1 MPSITNDEW
10 NDSIIPREGQGQIQ
24 LPENLTPPEEAP
36 APSFIETA
44 KAAFSQDNVIANV
57 YGAITSDKEKTNPNY
72 NAMDRL
78 DKLGRPD
85 LYAQGVYADSD
96 EELFSMID
104 VVDKERKDKQT
115 LEDSGWMGTTL
126 SLGAM
131 IMDPTI
137 FVPGTM
143 QLKLGRKLF
152 QVGRGMAEG
161 AALGAGVVTAQESIL
176 QGSQLDRPKSL
187 LATSAIAGLALGGI
201 VGGGMAYMSKDVA
214 AGQQYVMG
222 EILSGR
228 EPSMV
233 ISKDGAEVSLADFMF
248 DAPELMEGLGA
259 TGPAGSAGAMEAN
272 LSRNTAEFGQMTA
285 QEEGI
290 WRLNKTLT
298 KALSSPVRSFRSPI
312 VNANS
317 SLSGSMKKGANS
329 LLMHNYRSAKNA
341 GPEHVPTGPSVE
353 ALGELDD
360 AVALQLNDQIHK
372 IYQESIGLKGA
383 VGAQTRSAVG
393 GVLGKHRTWPEFD
406 VEVAKA
412 IRNRGT
418 TTDPDVLKAANLLGS
433 EISTVTKKLQEIGI
447 FSEELKV
454 TTADSYLSRKYNV
467 PFITSSTGGK
477 DFKALLTRNFAR
489 DSGLAP
495 TNKKIVDDVVDTI
508 NNIKGLGDDGLQVSS
523 LMKPPS
529 TGTNFTKAR
538 VLDISD
544 ADLEPFLINS
554 GTALTQDYVKQAN
567 SLIRLQE
574 VMEREGFKDVAGWKT
589 DIRAEYLAI
598 TENKDVVVRGNLLK
612 KKFGVGAEVEKLT
625 NEKLDKMMRQDLKDA
640 DTMVASVT
648 GQLGRNSGYPRLDKA
663 LGHVRKFNVLTQ
675 LGGVAISSMSDMA
688 MPIFVH
694 GPMRYLQDGISPML
708 RSIKASKAAKDELF
722 DFAVGN
728 ELIMNEITR
737 MMTDASFSGLK
748 NDDPLSKFMSF
759 SMDMFGKVSLMTY
772 WNRFHKR
779 MAGQM
784 SAARTFRAL
793 KKYSKGKGIN
803 DEEATRLAML
813 GIGEDSYAALWGQ
826 FEKYGVET
834 KGSFIADYADWDNN
848 LRELMGTGILNEVN
862 ATIITPGRS
871 DIPFIVQKS
880 GLMQTAFQYKPFIAA
895 ATNKILLSGLQRRD
909 KNALMGVVTVVI
921 YGGLSWATKEA
932 IKGKD
937 VTEDFDN
944 SADLLKRFVT
954 EGISR
959 SGIGGQ
965 MADMFFAL
973 NPFGIEARYRGANAM
988 SYGLGP
994 VLETGKH
1001 VASVLGEI
1009 ATAPFDDKETT
1020 EAEMK
1025 ARKRLV
1031 PGQNL
1036 FWLNAA
1042 QTVVENGSLFN

>member
-1 MPSITNDEW
+1 MPSITYDEW

-78 DKLGRPD
+78 DELGRQD

-152 QVGRGMAEG
+152 QVGSGMAEG

-201 VGGGMAYMSKDVA
+201 VGGGMAYMRKDVA

-228 EPSMV
+228 EPNMV
-233 ISKDGAEVSLADFMF
+233 ISKDGAEVSLADVV
-248 DAPELMEGLGA
+248 A
-259 TGPAGSAGAMEAN
+259 GPAGSAGSMEAN

-298 KALSSPVRSFRSPI
+298 RQLSSPVRAFRSPI

-341 GPEHVPTGPSVE
+341 GTAHVPTGPSVE

-383 VGAQTRSAVG
+383 VGAQTRAAVG
-393 GVLGKHRTWPEFD
+393 GILGKHRTWPEFD

-418 TTDPDVLKAANLLGS
+418 TTDPDVLKAADLLGS
-433 EISTVTKKLQEIGI
+433 EINTVTKKLQEIGI

-467 PFITSSTGGK
+467 PHITSSIGER

-495 TNKKIVDDVVDTI
+495 TNKKIVDDVVATI

-589 DIRAEYLAI
+589 DIRNEYLAI
-598 TENKDVVVRGNLLK
+598 IENKDVVVRGNLLK
-612 KKFGVGAEVEKLT
+612 KKFGVGKEVEKLT
-625 NEKLDKMMRQDLKDA
+625 NEKLDKMMDQDLKDA

-648 GQLGRNSGYPRLDKA
+648 GQLGRNSGNPTLDKA

-675 LGGVAISSMSDMA
+675 LGGVAISSIPDMA
-688 MPIFVH
+688 MPIYVH

-708 RSIKASKAAKDELF
+708 RSIKASKASKDELS
-722 DFAVGN
+722 DFAIGN
-728 ELIMNEITR
+728 ELIQNEITR
-737 MMTDASFSGLK
+737 VMTDASFSGLK

-772 WNRFHKR
+772 WNRLHKR

-784 SAARTFRAL
+784 SSARTFRAL

-826 FEKYGVET
+826 FEKYGVEA
-834 KGSFIADYADWDNN
+834 KGSFIADYANWDNN
-848 LRELMGTGILNEVN
+848 LRELMGTGILKEVN
-862 ATIITPGRS
+862 ATILTPGRA

-880 GLMQTAFQYKPFIAA
+880 SLMQTAFQYKPFIAA

-909 KNALMGVVTVVI
+909 KNALMGAVTVVTL
-921 YGGLSWATKEA
+921 GGLSWATKEA

-937 VTEDFDN
+937 VTDEFD
-944 SADLLKRFVT
+944 SSWDLLKRFVT
-954 EGISR
+954 EGIGR

-965 MADMFFAL
+965 MLDMFFAL
-973 NPFGIEARYRGANAM
+973 NPFGIEARYRGANGRT
-988 SYGLGP
+988 YGLGP
-994 VLETGKH
+994 SLETSKNVIS
-1001 VASVLGEI
+1001 VAGEI
-1009 ATAPFDDKETT
+1009 TTAPFDDKETT
-1020 EAEMK
+1020 EAEIK